1 MDELNNDIYENSYIS
16 DSEESKTN
24 VGSELEE
31 SKKYDNSSSDNSSSD
46 NSSSDN
52 SSSDNSEE
60 SEDGDKNVAGG
71 DFNFSDYGGD
81 SDTEYNDGDISPKS
95 NKSNQSNK
103 FVNESVKTDIENQL
117 DKSKLFEETTM
128 LSTENISD
136 EFGLNQDLS
145 DPEIIDSKHD
155 TSLTHEEI
163 SKNIE
168 GFPETEDSP
177 FIDNADSLKID
188 VLGGR
193 TNNLNLPNNIVGALD
208 DFLNTA
214 ARELS

>member
-16 DSEESKTN
+16 DSEKSKTN
-24 VGSELEE
+24 VESESEE
-31 SKKYDNSSSDNSSSD
+31 LKKYDNSSSDNSFSD

-168 GFPETEDSP
+168 GFPETDDSP
-177 FIDNADSLKID
+177 FIDNANSLKID

-193 TNNLNLPNNIVGALD
+193 TNNIVGALD